1 MMMNQILSNE
11 IICPKLLM
19 MAELRFRSI
28 YDSKLLSINTQVLVN
43 LYLGSLYNS
52 GFESMVNILLPDHVM
67 QKQKYQEKWS

>member
-1 MMMNQILSNE
+1 
-11 IICPKLLM
+11 M

-28 YDSKLLSINTQVLVN
+28 YDSTLLSINTQVLVN

-67 QKQKYQEKWS
+67 QK

>member
-1 MMMNQILSNE
+1 MNQILSNE

-28 YDSKLLSINTQVLVN
+28 YDSKLLSISTQVLVI

-52 GFESMVNILLPDHVM
+52 GFESVVNILLPDHAM
-67 QKQKYQEKWS
+67 QKWKHQEKWS

>member
-1 MMMNQILSNE
+1 MMNQILSNE

>member
-1 MMMNQILSNE
+1 MMNQILSNE

-28 YDSKLLSINTQVLVN
+28 YDSKLLSISTQVLVI

-52 GFESMVNILLPDHVM
+52 GFESVVNILLPDHAM
-67 QKQKYQEKWS
+67 QK

>member
-1 MMMNQILSNE
+1 MMMNQLLSNE

-28 YDSKLLSINTQVLVN
+28 YDSKLLSINTQVLVI

-52 GFESMVNILLPDHVM
+52 GFESVVSILLPDHVM
-67 QKQKYQEKWS
+67 QK